1 MPRRSPYE
9 ISLTQREREELEGIT
24 RKYTAPY
31 CDIMRAKITLLA
43 AEGMENK
50 QIGERLDLPR
60 QIVSKWRKR
69 FFEKRLAGLEGLAQQ
84 DVVSILQLHRLAQ
97 AEVDTVEAA
106 LILHQEPVADVVEV
120 GVSGRQE
127 LVVGEKDH
135 PLHPAHYMLG
145 GVEVV

>member
-24 RKYTAPY
+24 RKYTSPY
-31 CDIMRAKITLLA
+31 CDIMRAKIALLA

-69 FFEKRLAGLEGLAQQ
+69 FFEKRLAGLEERSRRGRPH
-84 DVVSILQLHRLAQ
+84 SFF
-97 AEVDTVEAA
+97 
-106 LILHQEPVADVVEV
+106 PS
-120 GVSGRQE
+120 SGH
-127 LVVGEKDH
+127 GS
-135 PLHPAHYMLG
+135 
-145 GVEVV
+145 